1 MGIKMPVIDWTTV
14 SRIMF
19 VCHGNIC
26 RSVMAECVMVW
37 LLEESGL
44 DVLVAS
50 SATSTEEI
58 GNPIYPP
65 ALSELRRHGVPVIP
79 HRAVQLRRSDL
90 SKYDIFLGADSVNIR
105 NMLRIL
111 GPEANGK
118 CFRLLDFTDN
128 PRDIADPWYT
138 GGFDETWQDVLE
150 GCQTI
155 LHLLA

>member
-1 MGIKMPVIDWTTV
+1 MPKIDWAEIR
-14 SRIMF
+14 RIMF

-26 RSVMAECVMVW
+26 RSIMAECVMSW
-37 LLEESGL
+37 LLDNAGM
-44 DVLVAS
+44 DALVTS
-50 SATSTEEI
+50 SATSCEEI

-65 ALSELRRHGVPVIP
+65 ALAELRRHNIPIIP
-79 HRAVQLRRSDL
+79 HRAVRLRSDDL
-90 SKYDIFLGADSVNIR
+90 AKYDIFLGADSVNVG

-138 GGFDETWQDVLE
+138 GGFDETWRDVLE
-150 GCQTI
+150 GCQ
-155 LHLLA
+155 HLLSLMRG